1 MEAFI
6 NSNDS
11 GLLDETL
18 RIKCILGEGGYSTVY
33 KVRDEDKNKEYAAKI
48 VETYCKDEYKINQIL
63 TNTNNKHFIKLI
75 SFSQGD
81 VNLETGTD
89 FKRYFLFELASK
101 GNLKDYIDNM
111 NGFSKLLSKIIFKE
125 ILEAM
130 RIMHSKG
137 ICHRDIKPA
146 NILLDTEEFVIKITD
161 FGLSVICSEYELISG
176 SYGTEQYMA
185 PEVLKDKD
193 YDGKKAD
200 IFSLG
205 VLLLNIRTGKYLFE
219 KANYSKD
226 DKISKNST
234 VYDYI
239 RLNKDD
245 QLWKKA
251 EKIGIFGLSPE
262 FKKLFLDMVSFD
274 PKKRPS
280 VEDILKYEWMK
291 EVEMLSEDELKNLK
305 VEEFR
310 KREKKINSSKGP

>member
-1 MEAFI
+1 MKAFI
-6 NSNDS
+6 NSNDL

-18 RIKCILGEGGYSTVY
+18 IIKCILGEGGYSSVY

-48 VETYCKDEYKINQIL
+48 IEKYCKDEYKINQIL
-63 TNTNNKHFIKLI
+63 SNTNNKHFIKLI
-75 SFSQGD
+75 SSSQGN
-81 VNLETGTD
+81 VKLETGTD
-89 FKRYFLFELASK
+89 FKPYFLFELASK
-101 GNLKDYIDNM
+101 GNLQDYIDNM
-111 NGFSKLLSKIIFKE
+111 NGFSELHCKIIFKE

-130 RIMHSKG
+130 LIMHRKG
-137 ICHRDIKPA
+137 ICHRDIKPK
-146 NILLDTEEFVIKITD
+146 NILLDTDEFIIKITD
-161 FGLSVICSEYELISG
+161 FGLSVLCSEYELLSG
-176 SYGTEQYMA
+176 PCGTQEFMA

-219 KANYSKD
+219 NANYSKD
-226 DKISKNST
+226 NKISKNST

-245 QLWKKA
+245 LLWKKA
-251 EKIGIFGLSPE
+251 EKIGILGLSPE

-280 VEDILKYEWMK
+280 VEEILKYEWMK
-291 EVEMLSEDELKNLK
+291 EVQMLSEDELKDK
-305 VEEFR
+305 KMKEFK
-310 KREKKINSSKGP
+310 KREEKINSSKRH

>member
-1 MEAFI
+1 MDAFI

-11 GLLDETL
+11 GLFDETL

-81 VNLETGTD
+81 VKLETGTD
-89 FKRYFLFELASK
+89 FKPYFLFELASK
-101 GNLKDYIDNM
+101 GNLQDYIDNM
-111 NGFSKLLSKIIFKE
+111 NGFPELLSKIIFKE
-125 ILEAM
+125 ILEPM
-130 RIMHSKG
+130 LIMHSKG
-137 ICHRDIKPA
+137 ICHRDIKPK
-146 NILLDTEEFVIKITD
+146 NILLDTEEFIIKITD
-161 FGLSVICSEYELISG
+161 FGLSVICSEYELLSG
-176 SYGTEQYMA
+176 SCGTEQYKA

-205 VLLLNIRTGKYLFE
+205 ILLLNIMTGKYLFE
-219 KANYSKD
+219 NADYSKD
-226 DKISKNST
+226 DKIKQNST

-245 QLWKKA
+245 LLWKKA
-251 EKIGIFGLSPE
+251 EKIGIFGLTPE

>member
-1 MEAFI
+1 MNAFI
-6 NSNDS
+6 NSNDL

-18 RIKCILGEGGYSTVY
+18 RIKYILGEGGYSTVY
-33 KVRDEDKNKEYAAKI
+33 KVRDEEKNKEYAAKI
-48 VETYCKDEYKINQIL
+48 IETYCKDEYKINQIL
-63 TNTNNKHFIKLI
+63 SNTNNKHFIKLI

-81 VNLETGTD
+81 VKLETGTD

-101 GNLKDYIDNM
+101 GKLQDYIDNM
-111 NGFSKLLSKIIFKE
+111 NGFSELLCKIIFKE

-130 RIMHSKG
+130 LIMHRKG
-137 ICHRDIKPA
+137 ICHRDIKPE
-146 NILLDTEEFVIKITD
+146 NILLDTDEFIIKITD
-161 FGLSVICSEYELISG
+161 FGFSVLCSEYELLNGIC
-176 SYGTEQYMA
+176 GTQEFMA

-219 KANYSKD
+219 NANYSKD
-226 DKISKNST
+226 NKISKNST
-234 VYDYI
+234 VYDHI

-245 QLWKKA
+245 LLWKKA

-280 VEDILKYEWMK
+280 VEEILKYEWMK
-291 EVEMLSEDELKNLK
+291 EAHLLSEDELKDLK
-305 VEEFR
+305 IKEFK
-310 KREKKINSSKGP
+310 KREEKINSSKGL

>member
-1 MEAFI
+1 MDAFI

-81 VNLETGTD
+81 VKLETGTD
-89 FKRYFLFELASK
+89 FKPYFLFELASK
-101 GNLKDYIDNM
+101 GNLQDYIDNM
-111 NGFSKLLSKIIFKE
+111 NGFPELLSKIIFKE
-125 ILEAM
+125 ILEPM
-130 RIMHSKG
+130 LIMHSKG
-137 ICHRDIKPA
+137 ICHRDIKPK
-146 NILLDTEEFVIKITD
+146 NILLDTEEFIIKITD
-161 FGLSVICSEYELISG
+161 FGLSVICSEYELLSG
-176 SYGTEQYMA
+176 SCGTEQYKA

-205 VLLLNIRTGKYLFE
+205 ILLLNIMTGKYLFE
-219 KANYSKD
+219 NADYSKD
-226 DKISKNST
+226 DKIKQNST

-245 QLWKKA
+245 LLWKKA
-251 EKIGIFGLSPE
+251 EKIGIFGLTPE